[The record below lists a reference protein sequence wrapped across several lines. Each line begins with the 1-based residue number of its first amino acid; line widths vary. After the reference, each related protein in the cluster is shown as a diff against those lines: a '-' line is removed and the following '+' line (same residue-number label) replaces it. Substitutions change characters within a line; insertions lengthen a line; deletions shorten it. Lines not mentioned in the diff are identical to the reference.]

1 MTASLWSLL
10 LVRRRNL
17 LICGL
22 AVWGLGAA
30 LAEVAI
36 AAEPVRVGIIAVDNY
51 QSLAF
56 TQLWHKP
63 PVDNPDLLGL
73 KVVAA
78 WKGGSPDMQETLTDA
93 ERWVPRLVELG
104 VNFEESVEAV
114 LSQVDAVILMTIDGR
129 AHLALA
135 EQILKA
141 RKPLY
146 IGRPMAASLDDVI
159 AMFDLAKKYDT
170 PVFSCSQ
177 HRFSPGFIGMRNH
190 EEVGQVIGCDV
201 YGGSPLVEHHPELF
215 GHAVHS
221 IETLY
226 TIMRPG
232 AVTVTRA
239 RTDDTELVTGV
250 WADGRIGTY
259 RGIRKGAIK
268 YSALVFGD
276 KGIAPAG
283 QYGYA
288 APIKG
293 VVPKGRYMG
302 YEGVAT
308 EIAKFFKTREMPV
321 TPEETIEL
329 WGFMEAA
336 HESHRRGGVP
346 VRIDETI
353 AAARKRLAAPTK

>member
-1 MTASLWSLL
+1 MRHCYWKLPLACVWYLL
-10 LVRRRNL
+10 LVCLPTR
-17 LICGL
+17 
-22 AVWGLGAA
+22 AVS
-30 LAEVAI
+30 
-36 AAEPVRVGIIAVDNY
+36 AAEPVRVGIICVDNY

-93 ERWVPRLVELG
+93 ERWVPRLTELG
-104 VNFEESVEAV
+104 VRFEDTVDHV
-114 LSQVDAVILMTIDGR
+114 LKQVDAVILMTIDGR
-129 AHLALA
+129 VHRSLS

-159 AMFDLAKKYDT
+159 AIFDLSEKYKT

-190 EEVGQVIGCDV
+190 EEVGNVIGCDV
-201 YGGSPLVEHHPELF
+201 YGGSPVVEHHPGFF
-215 GHAVHS
+215 GHGVHS

-250 WADGRIGTY
+250 WKDGRIGTY

-268 YSALVFGD
+268 YSAIVFGD

-288 APIKG
+288 APVKG
-293 VVPKGRYMG
+293 IVPKGRYMG

-308 EIAKFFKTREMPV
+308 EIAKFFKTRELPV
-321 TPEETIEL
+321 TPDETIEL
-329 WGFMEAA
+329 WAFMEAA
-336 HESHRRGGVP
+336 HESHRRSGVP
-346 VRIDETI
+346 VRIDATI
-353 AAARKRLAAPTK
+353 AAARKRLAESGAQ